1 MLLIQKE
8 DQSFCK
14 CWRAL
19 QCTGLLRLPQLSL
32 IYSRTMRWKERKCV
46 VQLQKLFRTRNTA
59 ARTIRICKIEIT
71 KSELLRRSNF
81 KRNLFF
87 FLSFFFYQF
96 IPKGF
101 CQRLLFCYDK
111 SLLWAGGLIRTL
123 PTGYSG
129 DQFLRFS
136 RLTRPPQRSCCDCY
150 IAHGLVLTFQG

>member
-1 MLLIQKE
+1 MLLIQKQ
-8 DQSFCK
+8 DQSLCK

-19 QCTGLLRLPQLSL
+19 RCTVLLRLLQLSL
-32 IYSRTMRWKERKCV
+32 IYSRTVRWKEKKNALIMVWSKYKNCTRLEI
-46 VQLQKLFRTRNTA
+46 QLQGLLEFVFK
-59 ARTIRICKIEIT
+59 IT
-71 KSELLRRSNF
+71 KSEFYF
-81 KRNLFF
+81 KCNLFF
-87 FLSFFFYQF
+87 LRYQF